1 MVKKKYKVQKQIDE
15 LKHKNQVIISDAH
28 STKNSEKF
36 SHNILLEK
44 QPISNNKINE
54 TTESNTLMEQ
64 KSFHDNTH
72 NLKNTQDYILNKN
85 EVKYMFQHKQCDTCN
100 SSTKQ
105 TDTQFNKVLYLLEI
119 LSTMGQSIKEPKT
132 ILNLLKESRNENKMS
147 SEYNIFYKNT
157 INECNEMN
165 TQQESSIKT
174 ILLSKEC
181 QNNITDVQSIKQEL
195 PTNIDLNVIEK
206 NTYCQNESIYV
217 QSDSHLQSM
226 NSPEIIETMKQ
237 NIAHEI
243 HECTSCCKKIDIKPF
258 SYHNNSIFNI
268 TKNDVAQNTIDKD
281 AIDKTSI
288 CDKNIMCI
296 LNDLDKCMDVLN
308 RIGEHI
314 MTVYAE
320 KQQEVLGNQSTESSS
335 KWIQNINSLTNA
347 EKEELSK
354 ILKFRGKKDLLNVC
368 RCQDINFLDK
378 LYKSISQSEE
388 YCSHEKN
395 NILLENKSNSIDN
408 YIKSKFEHPIKEEN
422 NENFEI
428 LKDKILKTNECKI
441 NTSIDNQIC
450 DISSI
455 HDLKNTKEL
464 DRDIHWKAENSKVE
478 NLPQKS
484 DAKSCSVDEFE
495 NIDILDSI
503 LNVHIT
509 IKDEQEIWENSQ
521 SPLMSPIN
529 YDNSNSVLDCI
540 KDFFSPSEYMH
551 SNETEEKYI
560 LSNTE
565 NSQTLLPEGS
575 LGITGILNSL
585 FDFDSPSND
594 FMYSNAQAI
603 NPRLI
608 KKTFKDEIS
617 TKNSN
622 ISELNFEEKITEK
635 NNLENTFLQEN
646 KELYNQNRYIDD
658 SMDIVGFGLNTS
670 AEKIIDSY
678 SLSKSIPSFSDH
690 STVLVNSD
698 NISSED
704 KESFPK
710 YSLSS
715 PTDKF
720 NTDNFIEKSYIFQK
734 KDINQVQ
741 LSDTKNQDLPE
752 ICITNNISSNMNYIL
767 SQSKDNI
774 QSSQKYSCTEL
785 ETSPFIKKQ
794 SLDSCDLLS
803 STDSISCNIDTTFQ
817 CVKQKHKNSMRQRNI
832 QKTMQYNK
840 EKQNH
845 ITKHKI
851 KISTQSKLPKWT
863 LNSKKKI
870 KMKKKE
876 KESCTSIIQPNQ
888 DELNLRC
895 SEITIINPLNYQN
908 VQNTCESPLS
918 TFQMSY
924 CQTSPKTCCTSKK
937 KNKQLNCPEVKQ
949 MSQQKQ
955 ILLNLYEDSMV
966 DTIYKEDSKLEN
978 PQDIM
983 EDISEDS
990 SMSSISE
997 KSHISKNKSCFKLSE
1012 KKMEIDTDIIKANL
1026 ITDKNTTKVSNN
1038 NGKSNAKWSLQDID
1052 MQPSNSIKEQIIT
1065 TLNEDIS
1072 LKKRKLQLQNF
1083 IQPTSTNGIVC
1094 SINQQKK
1101 KKNHCVSIKKKGNFI
1116 LNILDNLFYF
1126 KNKLILIL
1134 KFILFSM

>member
-1 MVKKKYKVQKQIDE
+1 MVK
-15 LKHKNQVIISDAH
+15 NDAH

-72 NLKNTQDYILNKN
+72 NLKNTQDYI
-85 EVKYMFQHKQCDTCN
+85 
-100 SSTKQ
+100 
-105 TDTQFNKVLYLLEI
+105 
-119 LSTMGQSIKEPKT
+119 
-132 ILNLLKESRNENKMS
+132 
-147 SEYNIFYKNT
+147 
-157 INECNEMN
+157 
-165 TQQESSIKT
+165 
-174 ILLSKEC
+174 
-181 QNNITDVQSIKQEL
+181 
-195 PTNIDLNVIEK
+195 
-206 NTYCQNESIYV
+206 
-217 QSDSHLQSM
+217 
-226 NSPEIIETMKQ
+226 
-237 NIAHEI
+237 
-243 HECTSCCKKIDIKPF
+243 
-258 SYHNNSIFNI
+258 
-268 TKNDVAQNTIDKD
+268 
-281 AIDKTSI
+281 
-288 CDKNIMCI
+288 
-296 LNDLDKCMDVLN
+296 
-308 RIGEHI
+308 
-314 MTVYAE
+314 
-320 KQQEVLGNQSTESSS
+320 
-335 KWIQNINSLTNA
+335 
-347 EKEELSK
+347 
-354 ILKFRGKKDLLNVC
+354 
-368 RCQDINFLDK
+368 
-378 LYKSISQSEE
+378 
-388 YCSHEKN
+388 
-395 NILLENKSNSIDN
+395 
-408 YIKSKFEHPIKEEN
+408 HPIKEEN

-767 SQSKDNI
+767 SQSKDNV

-785 ETSPFIKKQ
+785 E
-794 SLDSCDLLS
+794 LVLL
-803 STDSISCNIDTTFQ
+803 
-817 CVKQKHKNSMRQRNI
+817 
-832 QKTMQYNK
+832 
-840 EKQNH
+840 
-845 ITKHKI
+845 
-851 KISTQSKLPKWT
+851 
-863 LNSKKKI
+863 
-870 KMKKKE
+870 
-876 KESCTSIIQPNQ
+876 
-888 DELNLRC
+888 
-895 SEITIINPLNYQN
+895 
-908 VQNTCESPLS
+908 
-918 TFQMSY
+918 
-924 CQTSPKTCCTSKK
+924 
-937 KNKQLNCPEVKQ
+937 
-949 MSQQKQ
+949 
-955 ILLNLYEDSMV
+955 
-966 DTIYKEDSKLEN
+966 
-978 PQDIM
+978 
-983 EDISEDS
+983 
-990 SMSSISE
+990 
-997 KSHISKNKSCFKLSE
+997 
-1012 KKMEIDTDIIKANL
+1012 
-1026 ITDKNTTKVSNN
+1026 
-1038 NGKSNAKWSLQDID
+1038 
-1052 MQPSNSIKEQIIT
+1052 
-1065 TLNEDIS
+1065 
-1072 LKKRKLQLQNF
+1072 
-1083 IQPTSTNGIVC
+1083 
-1094 SINQQKK
+1094 
-1101 KKNHCVSIKKKGNFI
+1101 
-1116 LNILDNLFYF
+1116 
-1126 KNKLILIL
+1126 
-1134 KFILFSM
+1134 